1 MYNDD
6 DDFKVG
12 RTCVV
17 GGLKAIIVGVPAN
30 SKAIEKILAQ
40 PAVMIKDCSR

>member
-1 MYNDD
+1 MYSDD
-6 DDFKVG
+6 DDKVG

-17 GGLKAIIVGVPAN
+17 VAGQNAFIGVPAN

-40 PAVMIKDCSR
+40 PAVMI

>member
-6 DDFKVG
+6 DDKVG
-12 RTCVV
+12 RTCCVV
-17 GGLKAIIVGVPAN
+17 GGLKAIIIGVPAN

-40 PAVMIKDCSR
+40 PAVMI